1 MPTALDTVNKL
12 QEGIILEYPDEV
24 GPFGARGMGEATL
37 SASAPAILNAVYN
50 AIGIR
55 FDKTPL
61 TPDRVLEALSERR
74 KAQ

>member
-1 MPTALDTVNKL
+1 
-12 QEGIILEYPDEV
+12 
-24 GPFGARGMGEATL
+24 MGEATL